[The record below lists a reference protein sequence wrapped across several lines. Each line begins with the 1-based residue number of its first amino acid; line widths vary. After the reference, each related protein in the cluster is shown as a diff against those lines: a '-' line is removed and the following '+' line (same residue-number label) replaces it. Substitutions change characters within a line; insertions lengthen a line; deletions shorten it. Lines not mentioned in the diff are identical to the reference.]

1 MNILLLCGYYEEA
14 CQWEILEKIRAN
26 HQNAANS
33 FQERLIQALR
43 GDGNRLEMISAPF
56 IGAWPQSYSDV
67 FFRGFR
73 AKTNGDVQYVRFC
86 NVWGWRNISRTNALK
101 RAVRGYIKRT
111 QGEPRM
117 IVVYSPH
124 TPFMEAAA
132 YAKTLDPQCRIC
144 LVVPDLPQYMNLSKN
159 PHPVYDLFKKVD
171 TRRFMKLNAQVD
183 SYMLL
188 TKHMAE
194 PMQVADRPYIVVEGI
209 VGQRSRHAPAG
220 RTGSKRITYAGTLNE
235 AFGIRNLL
243 NAFRMFDEA
252 DVALELFGN
261 GDMKDEIEELSR
273 IDGRIHYHGVVS
285 ADVAAQKLQESD
297 VLVNP
302 RLNNEEYTKY
312 SFPSK
317 TIEYLN
323 SGNAVV
329 AYMLDGIPENYRKFM
344 FVPDDDSA
352 EGLFHAL
359 KHALNAEAAEI
370 RQKYEQAQ
378 DYMQNTLSP
387 EQLGKRLA
395 QLWQQ

>member
-14 CQWEILEKIRAN
+14 CQAEILEKIRAN

-43 GDGNRLEMISAPF
+43 GENNRLEIISAPF

-73 AKTNGDVQYVRFC
+73 EETNGNVQYVQFC
-86 NVWGWRNISRTNALK
+86 NVWGWRNFSRTKALK
-101 RAVRGYIKRT
+101 RAVKEYIAQSK
-111 QGEPRM
+111 GEQTM

-124 TPFMEAAA
+124 TPFLEAAV

-144 LVVPDLPQYMNLSKN
+144 LVVPDLPQYMNLSKD
-159 PHPVYDLFKKVD
+159 PHPVYDFFKAVD
-171 TRRFMKLNAQVD
+171 IRRFMKLNAQVD

-194 PMQVADRPYIVVEGI
+194 PIQVAGRPYIVVEGI
-209 VGQRSRHAPAG
+209 AGQRSQNVSAR
-220 RTGSKRITYAGTLNE
+220 RTGSKKITYAGTLNE

-243 NAFRMFDEA
+243 SACRMFDEA
-252 DVALELFGN
+252 DFSLELYGN
-261 GDMKDEIEELSR
+261 GDMKDEIAELSR
-273 IDGRIHYHGVVS
+273 TDGRIHYHGVVS
-285 ADVAAQKLQESD
+285 ADIAAQKLRESD
-297 VLVNP
+297 VVVNP

-329 AYMLDGIPENYRKFM
+329 AYMLDGMPENYRDFL
-344 FVPDDDSA
+344 FVPEDDSA
-352 EGLFHAL
+352 EALFSAL
-359 KHALNAEAAEI
+359 KQALNAEAADI

-378 DYMQNTLSP
+378 EYMQTALSP
-387 EQLGKRLA
+387 EQLGRRLSK
-395 QLWQQ
+395 LWRQ